1 MATPRSRRPLKR
13 QRAVVT
19 FCTMPRLG
27 LVPAALLALG
37 PGSGAGDEAAPIPST
52 LPDAPLLDAY
62 SAAVTGAV
70 ARVAPAVAHVA
81 VRRRHGQRGVRAH
94 GAGSGFLITP
104 DGYLLTNSH
113 VAGGADAIEVVLADG
128 RHAAAEIVGDD
139 PDSDLALSRSRRPI
153 SPGAASAI
161 RVGSRWAR
169 SRSPSAARYG
179 FQHTVTA
186 GIVSALGRSM
196 RAQTGRL
203 LDNVLQTDAALNPGN
218 SGGPLVDARGEV
230 IGVNTAVILPAQGI
244 CFAIAS
250 STAERVAIA
259 LIRDG
264 RVRRAWLGV
273 GGETVPLPRRV
284 VRYFELD
291 RETGVRIQSV
301 EGDSPATAAG
311 IERDDVVV
319 AVDEAAIANV
329 DDLQRALGA
338 DAIGRELRL
347 VVLRRDRKLALA
359 AVPRERASNRAA
371 PR

>member
-1 MATPRSRRPLKR
+1 MPGLLSF
-13 QRAVVT
+13 AVTDAAEAV
-19 FCTMPRLG
+19 G
-27 LVPAALLALG
+27 AAGGPAI
-37 PGSGAGDEAAPIPST
+37 AAA
-52 LPDAPLLDAY
+52 PDAPLHDAY
-62 SAAVTGAV
+62 SAAVMTAV
-70 ARVAPAVAHVA
+70 GRVAPAVAHVA
-81 VRRRHGQRGVRAH
+81 IERRGGGRGTRAH

-113 VAGGADAIEVVLADG
+113 VAGAADAIEVILADG
-128 RHAAAEIVGDD
+128 RHAAAEVVGDD
-139 PDSDLALSRSRRPI
+139 PDSDLALLKVAAPDLAWCRLGDSSRVAVGQI
-153 SPGAASAI
+153 AIAIGSP
-161 RVGSRWAR
+161 
-169 SRSPSAARYG
+169 YG

-244 CFAIAS
+244 CFAIAA

-273 GGETVPLPRRV
+273 GGETVPLPRRF
-284 VRYFELD
+284 VRHFELAHD
-291 RETGVRIQSV
+291 TGVRIQSV
-301 EGDSPATAAG
+301 EKDSPAITAG
-311 IERDDVVV
+311 IARDDIVVGIDDV
-319 AVDEAAIANV
+319 AVASV
-329 DDLQRALGA
+329 DDLQRALGS
-338 DAIGRELRL
+338 DAIGREMRL

-359 AVPRERASNRAA
+359 AIPRERVSADGKR
-371 PR
+371 RQR

>member
-1 MATPRSRRPLKR
+1 MPGALSF
-13 QRAVVT
+13 AVADS
-19 FCTMPRLG
+19 
-27 LVPAALLALG
+27 AAAVG
-37 PGSGAGDEAAPIPST
+37 TVSPIAAAPG
-52 LPDAPLLDAY
+52 PDAPLHDAY
-62 SAAVTGAV
+62 SAAVTTAV

-81 VRRRHGQRGVRAH
+81 IERRGSGRGARAH

-113 VAGGADAIEVVLADG
+113 VAGGADAIEVVFADG

-139 PDSDLALSRSRRPI
+139 PDSDLALLKVAAPDLAWCRLGDSSRVAVGQI
-153 SPGAASAI
+153 AIAIGSP
-161 RVGSRWAR
+161 
-169 SRSPSAARYG
+169 YG

-218 SGGPLVDARGEV
+218 SGGPLVDARGDV

-244 CFAIAS
+244 CFAIAA

-273 GGETVPLPRRV
+273 GGETVPLARRF
-284 VRYFELD
+284 VRHFELAHD
-291 RETGVRIQSV
+291 TGVRIQSV
-301 EGDSPATAAG
+301 EKDSPAIAAG
-311 IERDDVVV
+311 IARDDIVVGIDD
-319 AVDEAAIANV
+319 APIANV
-329 DDLQRALGA
+329 DDLQRALA
-338 DAIGRELRL
+338 SDAIGREMRL

-359 AVPRERASNRAA
+359 AIPRERVSADGKR
-371 PR
+371 RQR